1 MEGVIYDSSQDYLR
15 WLPLDLF
22 DNEEYDDYGAFEWL
36 EKSKNTKI
44 GQLALK
50 AKGLLEEQSGSGK
63 WEAVLI
69 NEWYEPESE
78 FIGVSE
84 ATGKRMRFKRI
95 NLCFDIE
102 DPRKFAKRVAWAHQ
116 NRKVTDARVRYN
128 FYIDNMPTQE
138 LNDIDYEQK
147 TRLTAY
153 ATNSKQ

>member
-1 MEGVIYDSSQDYLR
+1 
-15 WLPLDLF
+15 
-22 DNEEYDDYGAFEWL
+22 
-36 EKSKNTKI
+36 
-44 GQLALK
+44 
-50 AKGLLEEQSGSGK
+50 
-63 WEAVLI
+63 
-69 NEWYEPESE
+69 
-78 FIGVSE
+78 
-84 ATGKRMRFKRI
+84 MRFKRI